1 MGWGG
6 ASELVACLG
15 AWASEWASEV
25 VGGFKQFRASSEAS
39 TVCSGRFLVAI
50 PYLRCFSDL
59 FPGKFAKGQPDSRI
73 SRFKER
79 EGQFDTVV

>member
-1 MGWGG
+1 MGRG

-15 AWASEWASEV
+15 VWASEWASEV
-25 VGGFKQFRASSEAS
+25 VGGLSSLGLREKQALYA
-39 TVCSGRFLVAI
+39 
-50 PYLRCFSDL
+50 YLRCFSDL
-59 FPGKFAKGQPDSRI
+59 FPRKFAKGQPDSRI